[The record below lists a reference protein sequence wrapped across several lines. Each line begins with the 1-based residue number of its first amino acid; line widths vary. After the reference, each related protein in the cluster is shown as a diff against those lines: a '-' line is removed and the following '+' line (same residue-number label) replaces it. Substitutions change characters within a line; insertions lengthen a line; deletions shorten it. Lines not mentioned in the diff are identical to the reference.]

1 MWVWRWLDLC
11 RPAALRCHNLG
22 SSCPLKCLDIPT
34 PDVVLSLGAALTC
47 APHTRTL
54 RKPRQGFNTVAIC
67 DQHCPDMRPGL
78 GSGDSFLLSSM
89 WREQWTCLPF
99 WHPLDSIALCSGRSP
114 SPYTLGCVET
124 LVWLRRWDCPGYGL
138 GGARGDAGRAT
149 RRVGHRPNS
158 SLTLRHHLG
167 AHGHDRAQASNP
179 VPQTGARLAKANRR
193 AVIGAA
199 AARRVRH
206 PEDPLPFRS
215 MTGRTR

>member
-1 MWVWRWLDLC
+1 MAGSPPPGFLTIWVPHARFMCL
-11 RPAALRCHNLG
+11 LG
-22 SSCPLKCLDIPT
+22 HPT
-34 PDVVLSLGAALTC
+34 PQPTDVVLSLGAALTC
-47 APHTRTL
+47 APHTRTS
-54 RKPRQGFNTVAIC
+54 RTPRQGFNTVAIC
-67 DQHCPDMRPGL
+67 NQHCPDMRAGVATLFCTRRCGESSGPAYRL
-78 GSGDSFLLSSM
+78 GI
-89 WREQWTCLPF
+89 RV
-99 WHPLDSIALCSGRSP
+99 DSIALCSGRSP

-124 LVWLRRWDCPGYGL
+124 LVWLRRWGCPGYGL
-138 GGARGDAGRAT
+138 GGARGGAGRAT

-167 AHGHDRAQASNP
+167 AHGHERAQASNP

-206 PEDPLPFRS
+206 PEDQLPFRS